1 MNVGRSVQVHHMN
14 KRFMKKKVE
23 FFQPL
28 MVAIDEF
35 GENRNLLQLSEA
47 IETSFGAWCTGDI
60 PSLQQL
66 ETDKTTKKQFQD
78 QITAFVND
86 LDDAS
91 RYHQEPLT
99 PFWKKNLKSVL
110 ELMYMP
116 TKKPF
121 HRRLV
126 QGISRWT
133 SRWTSSKH

>member
-1 MNVGRSVQVHHMN
+1 MNVARSVQVHHMN
-14 KRFMKKKVE
+14 KRFMQKKVD

-35 GENRNLLQLSEA
+35 GEHRNLRKLSEA
-47 IETSFGAWCTGDI
+47 IETRFEAWCSGHI

-66 ETDKTTKKQFQD
+66 ETDNTSKKQFQD
-78 QITAFVND
+78 QITAFMAD
-86 LDDAS
+86 FEDAS
-91 RYHQEPLT
+91 RYQHEPLT

-116 TKKPF
+116 TKKPL
-121 HRRLV
+121 HRRVV

-133 SRWTSSKH
+133 SRWTSSKP